1 MYQFYNRSLS
11 YVFLLTVLFVCTLVM
26 SLSSSVHAGVL
37 TKDDIVKA
45 FPSPYIVGDKDESLA
60 VWPLYQQISTDTPLV
75 GYAYETIDM
84 VAVPGFA
91 GVPYNLLVAMDPQGS
106 FISVKVLSHHEPVF
120 LEGLGEKPL
129 FDFAKQ
135 YSGISLM
142 QNIKIDASPTVAQR
156 ENKAN
161 AYIDGVTKATASVRI
176 FNQTLLSSSLTVAR
190 EKLGFAKGRDPDL
203 IARLDKELFEPMSWE
218 QLIDAGLIQKFRFT
232 NDQVEQQFKDT
243 IGEGLDEEGLEAPEE
258 TYIEL
263 YVANLSVP
271 SVGRNLLL
279 PEAWEYLKES
289 TAENDQLLLVVGG
302 GRYSFVGEDFVR
314 GKVPERISLQQA
326 GLPVEMRDFD
336 LSDLL
341 DLYELDY
348 KIKLPEALSEHEW
361 KAFHVIAQAGLDP
374 AFPYEFQLHIS
385 REKGWLYPETVS
397 KALDFKTE
405 LDDEYYIA
413 AETDNKTWH
422 SLWSGRTTDIAIL
435 LAGLFVLTI
444 VLVRYQLL
452 TKGQQHLRWFRP
464 LYLVY
469 TLVFIGWYAQGQ
481 LSIVNIT
488 GVLQAWLAGRSLEF
502 FLYDPMTVII
512 WAYVGI
518 TFFVWGRGTFCGWLC
533 PFGALQELIGKVLA
547 FLKIPQIKI
556 SEKTDARLKGLKYL
570 VLLFILV
577 VAVVSV
583 PLTGSV
589 VEIEPFKTSITLIF
603 DRSWP
608 FVLWAVLLLALSL
621 FVYKGYCRY
630 ICPLGASMAVLG
642 KLRIYKWL
650 PRREECGSPCR
661 LCTQKCEYQAIPRS
675 GVIDYNECFQCL
687 DCVVIYD
694 DDKQCVPL
702 VLEKRGRKL
711 KVKNVA

>member
-1 MYQFYNRSLS
+1 MSHLRRCYLNLLCLFTSL
-11 YVFLLTVLFVCTLVM
+11 FICMALVY
-26 SLSSSVHAGVL
+26 SPAIKAGVL
-37 TKDDIVKA
+37 SKEEIIKA

-60 VWPLYQQISTDTPLV
+60 VWPLYQQISTETPLV
-75 GYAYETIDM
+75 GYAFETIDM
-84 VAVPGFA
+84 VALPGFA
-91 GVPYNLLVAMDPQGS
+91 GIPYNLLVAMDPEGA
-106 FISVKVLSHHEPVF
+106 FLSVKVLSHHEPVF

-135 YSGISLM
+135 YSGVSLM
-142 QNIKIDASPTVAQR
+142 QNVKIDANPTVAQR

-161 AYIDGVTKATASVRI
+161 AYIDGITKATASVRI
-176 FNQTLLSSSLTVAR
+176 FNQTLLSASLTVAR

-203 IARLDKELFEPMSWE
+203 IARLDKERYEPMSWQ
-218 QLIDAGLIQKFRFT
+218 QLVAAGLIQRFRFS
-232 NDQVEQQFKDT
+232 NAQVEEQFKDT
-243 IGEGLDEEGLEAPEE
+243 IGEGLDEEGLDDPEG
-258 TYIEL
+258 TFIEL
-263 YVANLSVP
+263 YIANLTVP
-271 SVGRNLLL
+271 AIGRNLLL
-279 PEAWEYLKES
+279 PDAWQYLNES
-289 TAENDQLLLVVGG
+289 TSENDQVLLVVGG
-302 GRYSFVGEDFVR
+302 GRYSFVGEKFVR
-314 GKVPERISLQQA
+314 GKVPERISLQQE
-326 GLPVEMRDFD
+326 GLPVQIRDFD
-336 LSDLL
+336 LSDRL
-341 DLYELDY
+341 ELFELEY
-348 KIKLPEALSEHEW
+348 QIKLPEALAEHEW
-361 KAFHVIAQAGLDP
+361 KAFHVIGQSGLDP
-374 AFPYEFQLHIS
+374 AFPYDFQLHIN

-397 KALDFKTE
+397 RSLDFKTTLPE
-405 LDDEYYIA
+405 DYYVA

-435 LAGLFVLTI
+435 LVGLLVLTV
-444 VLVRYQLL
+444 VLVRFQLL
-452 TKGQQHLRWFRP
+452 TRGQQHLRWFRP

-488 GVLQAWLAGRSLEF
+488 GVLQAWIAGRSLEF

-512 WAYVGI
+512 WAYVGL

-533 PFGALQELIGKVLA
+533 PFGALQELIGKLLA
-547 FLKIPQIKI
+547 FVKIPQLKI
-556 SEKTDARLKGLKYL
+556 SETLDARLKGVKYL
-570 VLLFILV
+570 VLLVILV

-583 PLTGSV
+583 PLTGSI

-630 ICPLGASMAVLG
+630 ICPLGASMAILG
-642 KLRIYKWL
+642 KLRLYKWL
-650 PRREECGSPCR
+650 PRRAECGSPCR

-687 DCVVIYD
+687 DCVVVYED
-694 DDKQCVPL
+694 DQQCVPL

-711 KVKNVA
+711 KVKNID